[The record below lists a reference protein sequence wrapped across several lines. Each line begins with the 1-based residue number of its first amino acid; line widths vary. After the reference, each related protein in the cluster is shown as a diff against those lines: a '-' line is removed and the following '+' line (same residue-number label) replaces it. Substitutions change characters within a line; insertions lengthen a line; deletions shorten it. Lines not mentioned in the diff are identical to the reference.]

1 MRDYGKVSPQFWIGA
16 TGRAL
21 RGDPEA
27 QLVALYLMTSPHAN
41 MIGVFHCPL
50 VYIVHETG
58 LTSEGASKGLRR
70 LIEAD
75 FCTYEAESEY
85 VFVHQF
91 AANQI
96 GDTLDPKDNRAK
108 AVDRELEKVPKGQCW
123 RAFRARYAVPFNLP
137 TLAAVTAPTEAPS
150 EPLRSQKQKQ
160 EQEQKEQPPIPP
172 KGGGTPTLGLK
183 AWLDS
188 LKASGEKPI
197 PPDDAVFAYADEVGI
212 PHDFLRLAWLEFRHQ
227 HTQPNAKRYKDW
239 RAHFRNSVRKN
250 WGRLWWID
258 PASNTYQLTTVGQ
271 QAQRAHTEKTEKTKE
286 AA

>member
-1 MRDYGKVSPQFWIGA
+1 MRDYGKVYSSVWSSETFRSMSED
-16 TGRAL
+16 GRML
-21 RGDPEA
+21 
-27 QLVALYLMTSPHAN
+27 ALYLMTSPHTTIA
-41 MIGVFHCPL
+41 GVFRLPDGYACEDL
-50 VYIVHETG
+50 QWTQERVQQAFQET
-58 LTSEGASKGLRR
+58 
-70 LIEAD
+70 
-75 FCTYEAESEY
+75 
-85 VFVHQF
+85 
-91 AANQI
+91 
-96 GDTLDPKDNRAK
+96 
-108 AVDRELEKVPKGQCW
+108 LEKGFANRCETTKWVWIVKHLDWNPPENPNQRKAAAKCAQSVPDECAWKLEFMRVCGPSIGIEQS
-123 RAFRARYAVPFNLP
+123 
-137 TLAAVTAPTEAPS
+137 S
-150 EPLRSQKQKQ
+150 EPNRSLTVVEPFANQ
-160 EQEQKEQPPIPP
+160 EQEQEQEEEPPIPP
-172 KGGGTPTLGLK
+172 KGVRTPTLGLK

-271 QAQRAHTEKTEKTKE
+271 QAQRAHTEKNEKAEKTKE